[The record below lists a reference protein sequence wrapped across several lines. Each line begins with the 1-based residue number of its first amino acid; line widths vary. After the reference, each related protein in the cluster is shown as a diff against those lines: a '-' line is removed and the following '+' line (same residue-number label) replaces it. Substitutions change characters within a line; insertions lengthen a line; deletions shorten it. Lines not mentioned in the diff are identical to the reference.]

1 MGGEWLGK
9 ENCTMSATAM
19 SKARRG
25 FALLDPERLREIS
38 SKAGKT
44 SQANGTAHRFT
55 KAEASKYG
63 KVGGRNSGLI
73 RREKKAARE
82 RASEEG

>member
-1 MGGEWLGK
+1 
-9 ENCTMSATAM
+9 MSATAM

-25 FALLDPERLREIS
+25 FALLDPERLKEIS

-55 KAEASKYG
+55 RAEAVKYG
-63 KVGGRNSGLI
+63 RVGGRNSGV
-73 RREKKAARE
+73 RRRAKKQARE
-82 RASEEG
+82 AAGEET